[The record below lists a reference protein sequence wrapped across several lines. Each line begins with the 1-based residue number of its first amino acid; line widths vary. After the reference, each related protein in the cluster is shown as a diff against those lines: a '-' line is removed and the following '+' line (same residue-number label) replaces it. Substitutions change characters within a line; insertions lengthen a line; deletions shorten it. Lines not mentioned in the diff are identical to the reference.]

1 MGKSL
6 TKAEKLLLTA
16 ADLEQGGIRPF
27 SAEDLVVAAWK
38 KYPDAFALEG
48 YPEHPDS
55 NRIYAEIMGS
65 KPLRRRGWI
74 VKVGEKRYQL
84 SNAGRIAAESL
95 GWVGDLRE
103 GSRADLSRE
112 QKLLLR
118 RLLSS
123 RAAQKAQA
131 DDVGS
136 IIFPDACAFWDISP
150 RSLAKTVQARLES
163 VEAVLTTA
171 EEIIQ
176 DKGALEFTHG
186 GTPVGA
192 DDIQLL
198 RDTHNL
204 LLEMFA
210 AEIEVIR
217 GRKDERLAR

>member
-6 TKAEKLLLTA
+6 TKADKLLLTA
-16 ADLEQGGIRPF
+16 SDLEQRGIRPF

-74 VKVGEKRYQL
+74 VKTGEKRYQL
-84 SNAGRIAAESL
+84 SNAGRLAAEGL
-95 GWVGDLRE
+95 RWVGDSRE

-112 QKLLLR
+112 QKLFLG

-123 RAAQKAQA
+123 RAVQKTRA
-131 DDVGS
+131 DNAEA

-150 RSLAKTVQARLES
+150 RSVAKTLQARLES
-163 VEAVLTTA
+163 VEAVLAVA

-176 DKGALEFTHG
+176 EKGALAFTHG
-186 GTPVGA
+186 SAPVGA
-192 DDIQLL
+192 DDVQLV

-204 LLEMFA
+204 LLEEFV
-210 AEIEVIR
+210 EELEVIR
-217 GRKDERLAR
+217 ARKDERLAR